1 RSEHSASNYSDYQ
14 RGHLMN
20 KTKAVRIKKTDN
32 QLVKLTAVNSGTT
45 IRKTLEGMI
54 LKSYVK
60 HIEVTK

>member
-1 RSEHSASNYSDYQ
+1 
-14 RGHLMN
+14 MN

-60 HIEVTK
+60 HIEVTTCQTDLSECYTILYRTLI

>member
-1 RSEHSASNYSDYQ
+1 
-14 RGHLMN
+14 MN

-60 HIEVTK
+60 HINVISKRVFRYAEKILYS

>member
-1 RSEHSASNYSDYQ
+1 
-14 RGHLMN
+14 MN

-60 HIEVTK
+60 HIEVIK

>member
-1 RSEHSASNYSDYQ
+1 
-14 RGHLMN
+14 MN

-32 QLVKLTAVNSGTT
+32 QLVKLAAVTAQTT

-60 HIEVTK
+60 HIEVAK